1 MRGEFGR
8 PDLHPCM
15 ITHDQRIQQQDAVI
29 AELRNKEEELNEQVR
44 VKESLCKENKQT
56 IVDSIF
62 DEELKTKVVK
72 AINDNVDVP
81 FTSESTEEKIIEALY
96 SSVEDVVKETIVSKL

>member
-1 MRGEFGR
+1 M
-8 PDLHPCM
+8 
-15 ITHDQRIQQQDAVI
+15 
-29 AELRNKEEELNEQVR
+29 
-44 VKESLCKENKQT
+44 SLIKDILKENKQT

-81 FTSESTEEKIIEALY
+81 FISESTEEKIIEALY